1 MVVVGLVAMV
11 CAGAGMRCRA
21 QSQDAKELI
30 EAVSLKSNLEGSDI
44 QPWHVRIHYQTTSLV
59 DSQSYQ
65 GTIEEWWQSDKRLRV
80 EFVVNGKTRR
90 YDVTDHGTYA
100 SGDLKS
106 LPYLVGGILFDMLW
120 SMPPTT
126 VLAKLGFEETEKK
139 LSGMEMREVHIASL
153 PGDSREMLES
163 LHRTR
168 LWFIADTDP
177 ILRIEADESA
187 AMEFVRNDLLSF
199 QNRLIAGEYL
209 VGKAGKIIQRASIEK
224 LETMP
229 NPSEATFQVP
239 ADAVKEENTKY
250 FLTGG
255 YMSKPILIAR
265 VSPVYPMQAKI
276 NHIFGTVVLDGVIT
290 TEGNVTDLKA
300 VDGPR
305 ELYHSAMDAVKQ
317 WRYIPQS
324 LNGVPISTRAEI
336 HIVYS
341 LGRR

>member
-11 CAGAGMRCRA
+11 CAGAGLRCRA

-65 GTIEEWWQSDKRLRV
+65 GTIEEWWQSDKRLRA
-80 EFVVNGKTRR
+80 EFVVNGKMRR

-106 LPYLVGGILFDMLW
+106 LPYVVGGILSDMLW
-120 SMPPTT
+120 PMPPTT
-126 VLAKLGFEETEKK
+126 VLAKLGFEETQKK
-139 LSGMEMREVHIASL
+139 LSGTETREVHIASL
-153 PGDSREMLES
+153 PGDSHQMIES
-163 LHRTR
+163 LRHKR
-168 LWFIADTDP
+168 LWFIAKTDP
-177 ILRIEADESA
+177 ILRIEVDEFA

-199 QNRLIAGEYL
+199 QNRFIAGEYL
-209 VGKAGKIIQRASIEK
+209 VGKAGKIIQRTSIEK

-239 ADAVKEENTKY
+239 ADAVKEESTSIIAIS
-250 FLTGG
+250 G
-255 YMSKPILIAR
+255 YMSEPILFAK
-265 VSPVYPMQAKI
+265 VTPVYPMQAKMSGI
-276 NHIFGTVVLDGVIT
+276 SGTVVLHGVIT
-290 TEGNVTDLKA
+290 PEGNVADLKPA
-300 VDGPR
+300 DGPVALFR
-305 ELYHSAMDAVKQ
+305 SAMDAVKQ

-324 LNGVPISTRAEI
+324 MNGKPISTKAEF
-336 HIVYS
+336 HIVYALS
-341 LGRR
+341 R